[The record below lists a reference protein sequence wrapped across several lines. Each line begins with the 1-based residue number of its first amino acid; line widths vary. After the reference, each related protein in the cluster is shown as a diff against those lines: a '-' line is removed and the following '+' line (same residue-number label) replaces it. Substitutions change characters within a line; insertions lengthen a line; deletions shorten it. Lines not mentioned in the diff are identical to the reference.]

1 MSENHQIEETI
12 SKQVIDKMIEKIKPS
27 GYFTD
32 DILEELKSTDLS
44 NKLEVKRVIS
54 TVSKIKQNENTE
66 TGN

>member
-1 MSENHQIEETI
+1 MSENHQIEKTI
-12 SKQVIDKMIEKIKPS
+12 SQQVIDKMIEKIKSS

-54 TVSKIKQNENTE
+54 TVSKTKQNENTE